1 MAGSLTETEV
11 WETLVKGQ
19 GRDPVMCEGKPCL
32 SVVRK
37 DLVRGVQTAET
48 GWWFIFFGGHLK
60 FESWDVKLKGRA
72 QRSGA

>member
-11 WETLVKGQ
+11 WETPVKGE

-48 GWWFIFFGGHLK
+48 G
-60 FESWDVKLKGRA
+60 
-72 QRSGA
+72 